1 MNVDLVPSWMLSVNR
16 TPRLCVSGS
25 LMLAGSLRHTLAD
38 IRIVTDTRTFVSEG
52 TFIDIVADVFLSSRH
67 FRDG

>member
-1 MNVDLVPSWMLSVNR
+1 MNVDLVPSWTLSVNR

-25 LMLAGSLRHTLAD
+25 LMLAESLRHTLAD

-52 TFIDIVADVFLSSRH
+52 TFIDIVFLSSRH